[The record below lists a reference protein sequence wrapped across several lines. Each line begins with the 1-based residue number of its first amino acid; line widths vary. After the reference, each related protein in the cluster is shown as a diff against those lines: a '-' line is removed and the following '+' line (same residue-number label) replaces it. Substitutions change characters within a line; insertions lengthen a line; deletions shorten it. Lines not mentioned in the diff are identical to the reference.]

1 MTITSKDV
9 RTHTNPLAKTYL
21 FNWIGG
27 GYNTVAAMNLKE
39 AKMRAKNWCD
49 WSGAK
54 CSLVADLKT
63 VRIPKKGELEALDKY
78 YAGMF
83 D

>member
-1 MTITSKDV
+1 MTTSPDV
-9 RTHTNPLAKTYL
+9 RYHTNPLAKTYL
-21 FNWIGG
+21 FNWVGG

-39 AKMRAKNWCD
+39 AKERAKNWCD

-54 CSLVADLKT
+54 TNLVADLKT
-63 VRIPKKGELEALDKY
+63 VRIPKKGEIDALDKEWSSRL
-78 YAGMF
+78 